1 MSEINHLIASQS
13 TARKA
18 VRLQALLPVKPQDR
32 TSGDVM
38 DKISVCIRLIKGNN
52 GYLGSQEV

>member
-32 TSGDVM
+32 TPGDVM
-38 DKISVCIRLIKGNN
+38 DKISVCLRLIKGNTI
-52 GYLGSQEV
+52 